1 MYNDF
6 SEMPVWQEGMT
17 IAEMVFQLTSRL
29 PKSEDYGLTSQLRR
43 AAVSI
48 SANIAEGF
56 GRSGSADK
64 SRLYDYS
71 RGSALETKSLLIY
84 GEKVNYFAP
93 NEYHEISTKIDEV
106 VFSINKIKKSIDSRK
121 TSTSQF

>member
-6 SEMPVWQEGMT
+6 SEMPVWQDGMT
-17 IAEMVFQLTSRL
+17 ISEMVFHLTSRL
-29 PKSEDYGLTSQLRR
+29 PKSEDYGLTSQLKR

-48 SANIAEGF
+48 SANIAEGS

-64 SRLYDYS
+64 SRFYDYS
-71 RGSALETKSLLIY
+71 RGLALETKSLIIY

-93 NEYHEISTKIDEV
+93 NEYQEISTKIDEI